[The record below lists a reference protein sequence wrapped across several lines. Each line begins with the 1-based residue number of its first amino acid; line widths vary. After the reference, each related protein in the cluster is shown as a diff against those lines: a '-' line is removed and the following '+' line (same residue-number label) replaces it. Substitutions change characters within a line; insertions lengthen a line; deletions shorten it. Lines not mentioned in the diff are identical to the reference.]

1 MPDLKLQAWFLDDG
15 TFVGR
20 EEDLVRVMDL
30 LVEEGPARGLV
41 LSTTFTSPSSPKTK
55 VWSPQGEVELCEE
68 LATRGVVAVEEEG
81 VVLLGAPMGS
91 QEFMEE
97 AVEKK
102 VLKVKEVSL
111 LLALLQDPRIEFV
124 LQRHAKVLVP
134 AAHCGHHHHGAPPP
148 GV

>member
-1 MPDLKLQAWFLDDG
+1 MDDG

-68 LATRGVVAVEEEG
+68 LATRG
-81 VVLLGAPMGS
+81 S
-91 QEFMEE
+91 W
-97 AVEKK
+97 
-102 VLKVKEVSL
+102 SSWS
-111 LLALLQDPRIEFV
+111 R
-124 LQRHAKVLVP
+124 R
-134 AAHCGHHHHGAPPP
+134 
-148 GV
+148 